1 MNAHPVQT
9 PGHTRTEHLALSGG
23 RRSEASSLHRRIPA
37 TSRRHCFS
45 NGSRR
50 SARPSSPG
58 GAVGPR
64 FAPDAR
70 SGDYDQ
76 VANIQTVSI
85 KNNARFDTPLY
96 TVAEAARF
104 LGVPPTSFG
113 NWARGYR
120 VTFRSRE
127 PVVGRPIVTS
137 FEAARHYPSIPFI
150 GLAEGFVVLAFRR
163 AGVSLQHIRKAVAVL
178 EREVGLEHALA
189 SQRLFADGASV
200 LFDYAEDEQDEELL
214 THVVTQQRALA
225 DVVRDYLRLI
235 SYGSDGWPEKL
246 VSPAT
251 TRPVVIVDPER
262 AFGQPI
268 FMRGGVRVEDVV
280 DRWRA
285 GESLAEVAEDF
296 GVPPEDVEDILRVA
310 LPAAA

>member
-1 MNAHPVQT
+1 MANSQAV
-9 PGHTRTEHLALSGG
+9 
-23 RRSEASSLHRRIPA
+23 
-37 TSRRHCFS
+37 
-45 NGSRR
+45 
-50 SARPSSPG
+50 SAKTDE
-58 GAVGPR
+58 R
-64 FAPDAR
+64 FE
-70 SGDYDQ
+70 
-76 VANIQTVSI
+76 
-85 KNNARFDTPLY
+85 TPLY

-120 VTFRSRE
+120 VTFRSRR

-137 FEAARHYPSIPFI
+137 FEAGRNYPSIPFI

-178 EREVGLEHALA
+178 ERDVGLQHALA
-189 SQRLFADGASV
+189 SQRLFTDGASV
-200 LFDYAEDEQDEELL
+200 LYDYAESENDEELL
-214 THVVTQQRALA
+214 THVVTQQRLLA
-225 DVVRDYLRLI
+225 DVVRDYLRLVT
-235 SYGSDGWPEKL
+235 YGSDGWPEKL

-251 TRPVVIVDPER
+251 FRRVVVVDPER
-262 AFGQPI
+262 GFGQPI
-268 FMRGGVRVEDVV
+268 FIRGGVRVEDVL

-296 GVPPEDVEDILRVA
+296 GVPAEDVEDILRVA

>member
-1 MNAHPVQT
+1 M
-9 PGHTRTEHLALSGG
+9 
-23 RRSEASSLHRRIPA
+23 
-37 TSRRHCFS
+37 
-45 NGSRR
+45 
-50 SARPSSPG
+50 
-58 GAVGPR
+58 
-64 FAPDAR
+64 
-70 SGDYDQ
+70 
-76 VANIQTVSI
+76 ANIQAVNTKS
-85 KNNARFDTPLY
+85 NSNGRFEIPLY

-104 LGVPPTSFG
+104 LGVPPTSLG

-120 VTFRSRE
+120 VTFRSRK

-137 FEAARHYPSIPFI
+137 FEAGRNHPSIPFV

-178 EREVGLEHALA
+178 EREVGIEHALA
-189 SQRLFADGASV
+189 SHSLFTDGASV
-200 LFDYAEDEQDEELL
+200 LYDYAENEHDEELL
-214 THVVTQQRALA
+214 THVVTQQRVLA
-225 DVVRDYLRLI
+225 DVVRDDLRLI
-235 SYGSDGWPEKL
+235 TYGSDGWPEKV

-251 TRPVVIVDPER
+251 ARPVVVADPAR
-262 AFGQPI
+262 SFGQPI
-268 FMRGGVRVEDVV
+268 FIRGGVRVEDVL

>member
-1 MNAHPVQT
+1 MANTQAVNT
-9 PGHTRTEHLALSGG
+9 K
-23 RRSEASSLHRRIPA
+23 
-37 TSRRHCFS
+37 S
-45 NGSRR
+45 NG
-50 SARPSSPG
+50 
-58 GAVGPR
+58 
-64 FAPDAR
+64 
-70 SGDYDQ
+70 
-76 VANIQTVSI
+76 
-85 KNNARFDTPLY
+85 RFDIPLY

-120 VTFRSRE
+120 VTFRSRK

-137 FEAARHYPSIPFI
+137 FEAARHYPSIPFV
-150 GLAEGFVVLAFRR
+150 GLAEGFVVLAFRK

-178 EREVGLEHALA
+178 EREVGIEHALA
-189 SQRLFADGASV
+189 SQRLFTDGASV
-200 LFDYAEDEQDEELL
+200 LYDYAEDEHDEELL
-214 THVVTQQRALA
+214 THVVTQQRVLA
-225 DVVRDYLRLI
+225 DVIREYLRLI
-235 SYGSDGWPEKL
+235 TYGSDGWPEKL

-251 TRPVVIVDPER
+251 SRPVVVADPER
-262 AFGQPI
+262 SFGQPI
-268 FMRGGVRVEDVV
+268 FIRGGVRVEDVF